1 VGGKGRGR
9 GIAIAQAGKQSQLSE
24 VPYPFLPVSR
34 IMPFC
39 TSKTAC
45 MLTGALALLTVVPEC
60 ELVTHSGRGLALAL
74 AVSCAQASTHG

>member
-1 VGGKGRGR
+1 
-9 GIAIAQAGKQSQLSE
+9 
-24 VPYPFLPVSR
+24 
-34 IMPFC
+34 
-39 TSKTAC
+39 